1 MSSLGHWRELSQPQ
15 YLMKLGLV
23 CLAVWL
29 HAADSLLVST
39 MMPVIVNDIGG
50 GHLIAWAFALY
61 EMGSIAAGSVSAF
74 YMRRYG
80 LKLTVIV
87 AAVTF
92 ALGCLVSAT
101 APAMWIMLC
110 GRILQG
116 AGGGAL
122 VALSFVAITVLFP
135 RHLMPRVMAAV
146 STFWG
151 VSAFLGPLIGAVF
164 ASQGVWRGGFWFF
177 ATQAVLLTVWVTSGL
192 KNVSVKQESSSDRQA
207 SVQAPTARVPLR
219 RLCLLCI
226 GVLAFAA
233 AGIDVGWLKSS
244 VLLLIG
250 ILMFYLLLKLDSRSG
265 ADRLFPPRAVDI
277 RTPMGSVLLM
287 ILFMTMASI
296 AVTVYGTILLIA
308 LHDVSLLQAG
318 YVVALSSIGWS
329 VAALTSSGVK
339 ESNDPLMIR
348 VGAGM
353 LLLTIVGLALTMRA
367 GPLWMICIFTFTEG
381 VAFGMAWT
389 FILRR
394 ATALAPKAEQQRLA
408 AAIPTTQRLGYALGA
423 AYLGLIA
430 NSIGFGVDLSVAT
443 ARVAASSL
451 FIACLPLALLGVFA
465 MWRFT
470 GFPHRP
476 VL

>member
-1 MSSLGHWRELSQPQ
+1 
-15 YLMKLGLV
+15 MKLGLV

-39 MMPVIVNDIGG
+39 MMPVIIADIGG
-50 GHLIAWAFALY
+50 GHLIAWAYALY

-74 YMRRYG
+74 YMLRYG
-80 LKLTVIV
+80 LKPSVIV
-87 AAVTF
+87 AAVIF
-92 ALGCLVSAT
+92 AIGCIISAT
-101 APAMWIMLC
+101 ATAMWIMLF
-110 GRILQG
+110 GRVLQG
-116 AGGGAL
+116 TGGGAL

-151 VSAFLGPLIGAVF
+151 VSAFLGPLIGAAF
-164 ASQGVWRGGFWFF
+164 ASHGIWRGGFWFF
-177 ATQAVLLTVWVTSGL
+177 AVQAGLLTLWVMAGL
-192 KNVSVKQESSSDRQA
+192 NSA
-207 SVQAPTARVPLR
+207 SVQRRASSDGKSASELSSKRIPLR
-219 RLCLLCI
+219 RLSLLCL

-233 AGIDVGWLKSS
+233 AGIDVNWLKSS
-244 VLLLIG
+244 LLSLVG
-250 ILMFYLLLKLDSRSG
+250 LCLFFLLLKLDSHSG
-265 ADRLFPPRAVDI
+265 VDRLFPARAVDV

-296 AVTVYGTILLIA
+296 AVTVYGTILLIT

-329 VAALTSSGVK
+329 VAAIASSGVG
-339 ESNDPLMIR
+339 ERRDSLMIR
-348 VGAGM
+348 LGAG
-353 LLLTIVGLALTMRA
+353 LLLVTIAGLAMTMRT
-367 GPLWMICIFTFTEG
+367 GPLWLICVFTFTEG

-394 ATALAPKAEQQRLA
+394 ATALAPENEQQRLA

-430 NSIGFGVDLSVAT
+430 NSIGFGADLSVGT
-443 ARVAASSL
+443 AGLAASSL
-451 FIACLPLALLGVFA
+451 FVACLPLALLGIIA

-470 GFPHRP
+470 SFVPESP
-476 VL
+476 L